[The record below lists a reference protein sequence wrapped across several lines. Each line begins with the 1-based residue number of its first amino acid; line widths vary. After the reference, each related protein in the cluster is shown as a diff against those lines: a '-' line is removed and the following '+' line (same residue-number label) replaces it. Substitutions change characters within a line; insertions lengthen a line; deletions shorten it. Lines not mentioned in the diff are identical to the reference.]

1 MPLIDCRDC
10 GTPVSDGLTKP
21 AQSCPKCG
29 ASAPA
34 ITKEELAEA
43 NMAQVDTAQRI
54 DQYFL
59 GGIIVLAI
67 FFYIVLSNVGPSIGE

>member
-43 NMAQVDTAQRI
+43 NMAQVDTAKRI
-54 DQYFL
+54 GQ
-59 GGIIVLAI
+59 
-67 FFYIVLSNVGPSIGE
+67 

>member
-10 GTPVSDGLTKP
+10 GTPVSDGLTTP
-21 AQSCPKCG
+21 AQSCPSCG

-43 NMAQVDTAQRI
+43 EMAPVDEFLRHAL
-54 DQYFL
+54 YFL
-59 GGIIVLAI
+59 VGMIVLCI
-67 FFYIVLSNVGPSIGE
+67 FFYIVLSIVGPSNGE